1 MKRFI
6 SFAIFLTLISC
17 ATPQPGTSRNASM
30 PGHGAI
36 SIAIQP
42 NPIVAH
48 KTGGNTYEF
57 PFDVAVR
64 ETGGRA
70 VTVNRVTVD
79 VYAVGGVRVGS
90 ESYDAARIASLG
102 YSTNVPGNGELR
114 YHFAPRKEVTDDR
127 LFGSVYGEV
136 RVEAAD
142 DTGTP
147 ATASTTVTVTR

>member
-1 MKRFI
+1 MKRFTLA
-6 SFAIFLTLISC
+6 AIALTILAC
-17 ATPQPGTSRNASM
+17 ATPKAGTSRTASL

-48 KTGGNTYEF
+48 RTSGNTYEF
-57 PFDVAVR
+57 PFDVSVR

-70 VTVNRVTVD
+70 VTINNVSID
-79 VYAVGGVRVGS
+79 VYALGGVKLGS

-102 YSTNVPGNGELR
+102 YSTNIPGNGELR
-114 YHFAPRKEVTDDR
+114 YHFAPQKEVTDER
-127 LFGSVYGEV
+127 LFGGVYGEI
-136 RVEAAD
+136 RVAASD